1 MSQKIHPL
9 YGELITDQSM
19 AQAQALP
26 AGVYEGFNPGTATGT
41 GPFTVTLTTGGRGVS
56 RFLTD
61 APPTVG
67 RFVVEEDQ
75 TISFNLDVPGANPR
89 IDLLVAKWKWAAGPL
104 DPVTLLPTGV
114 YTGAQQATY
123 EVVQGTPATS
133 PTAPAVS
140 NPDGSGYYRVI
151 LAQVL
156 VPVSGTPTISR
167 WPNTDFRLDV
177 QLPAA
182 QATTKE
188 VGDARTTYPTLKDRI
203 DAIGQIN
210 LEMVSF
216 KGLSPATGGATFT
229 DVKGYAETQRVG
241 SAIAAP
247 DTNGRFYVSKP
258 GLYECLVSYGGG
270 GYAGQTVGGI
280 RLFLHY
286 KDATNTPY
294 DVQID
299 GFEDTGA
306 DETSMMLYKT
316 PMVDPSWTDVYFH
329 VMRAGNYAGYVR
341 GKFQLL
347 GDPSVVLALGI
358 SNGNI
363 TATSNGASQTY
374 PDSVTAN
381 LAAINPIGAVT
392 WAVVAG
398 GGRLDGTTN
407 PKAEIVNGN
416 QLKLT
421 WTSNPGALPLT
432 WNLRLQATDSAATP
446 RVVTKDITVTLQAPA
461 AFTVTTPDQVFNW
474 YGGSTNISFGQTKTG
489 GTTPITWEITAT
501 SGLGGATATID
512 SATGVVSCTLSSGQS
527 SLAVGTPPTITVKG
541 TDAGAVQSSKVVT
554 ITILDQYNGGGG
566 GGCFTKDTWI
576 LTPSGPVLLWDLKPG
591 DKILSPSA
599 ATWENGDWEM
609 EEQTV
614 EEVQIHNDREY
625 MVGRLFGLGVT
636 PEHPVAVFPNA
647 FNPAGM
653 LSFWMRVP
661 RWLDGTVMQDDVA
674 AISFTEPAA
683 EVRNLHTSGRA
694 FLVSVTPMGPWTLV
708 HNMKGIFTPYE

>member
-1 MSQKIHPL
+1 MTQKIHPL

-41 GPFTVTLTTGGRGVS
+41 GPITVTLTTGGRGVS

-61 APPTVG
+61 GPPTVG
-67 RFVVEEDQ
+67 RFIIEEDQ

-123 EVVQGTPATS
+123 EVVQGTPAAS

-156 VPVSGTPTISR
+156 VPVSGAPTISR
-167 WPNTDFRLDV
+167 WVNSDFRLDAKI
-177 QLPAA
+177 PEAA
-182 QATTKE
+182 ATTKE
-188 VGDARTTYPTLKDRI
+188 VGDARTTYPTLKARI
-203 DAIGQIN
+203 DDLGQLN

-216 KGLSPATGGATFT
+216 KGLSQATGGATFA
-229 DVKGYAETQRVG
+229 DVKGFAETQKVG
-241 SAIAAP
+241 TAIAAP
-247 DTNGRFYVSKP
+247 DSNGRFYVTKP
-258 GLYECLVSYGGG
+258 GLYECMVTYGGA
-270 GYAGQTVGGI
+270 GYTGNTVGGM
-280 RLFLHY
+280 RLWMHY
-286 KDATNTPY
+286 KDASLTPY

-306 DETSMMLYKT
+306 DETTMILYKT
-316 PMVDPSWTDVYFH
+316 PMVDASWTDVYFH
-329 VMRAGNYAGYVR
+329 ITRAGNFSGYVR

-347 GDPSVVLALGI
+347 GSPSTVLALGI

-374 PDSVTAN
+374 PDSITVN

-421 WTSNPGALPLT
+421 WTANPGALPLT

-446 RVVTKDITVTLQAPA
+446 RTVTKDLTVTLQAPA
-461 AFTVTTPDQVFNW
+461 AFTVTTPDQTFNW
-474 YGGSTNISFGQTKTG
+474 YGGSTNISFGQTRTG

-501 SGLGGATATID
+501 SGLGGASATID
-512 SATGVVSCTLSSGQS
+512 SGTGVVSCTLTSGQS
-527 SLAVGTPPTITVKG
+527 SLAVTTPPTITVKG

-554 ITILDQYNGGGG
+554 ITINDQYNGPG
-566 GGCFTKDTWI
+566 GGCFTKDTWV
-576 LTPSGPVLLWDLKPG
+576 LTPDGPKLLWDIKPG
-591 DKILSPSA
+591 DKILAPTA
-599 ATWENGDWEM
+599 ATWEGGSWEM
-609 EEQTV
+609 EAQDV
-614 EEVQIHNDREY
+614 EDVHIHNDREY
-625 MVGRLFGLGVT
+625 TVGRLFGLGIT
-636 PEHPVAVFPNA
+636 PEHPAATLPNG
-647 FNPAGM
+647 FTPAGM
-653 LSFWMRVP
+653 LSFWMRIA
-661 RWLDGTVMQDDVA
+661 RWLDGVVIHEEA
-674 AISFTEPAA
+674 HAISFTEPAE
-683 EVRNLHTSGRA
+683 EVRNLQTSGRA
-694 FLVSVTPMGPWTLV
+694 FLVSATPMGPWTLV
-708 HNMKGIFTPYE
+708 HNMKGILTPYE